1 MYCNLDHDKNMVERI
16 KMDGKMCPN
25 CYTFKP
31 LSDFRKRIYKGK
43 NVGQPY
49 CIPCKRMLDRAYVRA
64 KREK

>member
-1 MYCNLDHDKNMVERI
+1 
-16 KMDGKMCPN
+16 MDGKMCPN

-31 LSDFRKRIYKGK
+31 LSGFGKRMHKGK

-49 CIPCKRMLDRAYVRA
+49 CVPCKRMLDKAYMRA

>member
-1 MYCNLDHDKNMVERI
+1 
-16 KMDGKMCPN
+16 MDGKMCPN
-25 CYTFKP
+25 CYTYKS
-31 LSDFRKRIYKGK
+31 LSDFGRRTINGR